1 MISRNISIFFL
12 IETISFLLRR
22 IRDNMTEKD
31 VQIKIKQVDAVH
43 FALGVILT
51 MFIEYIVLARPDYYP
66 FLFYTLMPY
75 MMVYRFNSYRAIKEH
90 FFMLDFWYAYILGCV
105 PQTFQ

>member
-1 MISRNISIFFL
+1 MLSKMNISIF
-12 IETISFLLRR
+12 SNRKYFLLRR

-51 MFIEYIVLARPDYYP
+51 MFIEYIVLARPEYYP
-66 FLFYTLMPY
+66 YLFYTLMPY

-90 FFMLDFWYAYILGCV
+90 FFMLDFWYVYILGCV